1 MPCRFRLAGTL
12 AGFVLLACVVSG
24 GCLAGSSGHG
34 EGLATSERG
43 PGPTVVFDPIA
54 GSTPEIPFPNDVAT
68 VFDGTSPTG
77 LRLNVST
84 EAPTAHERVTRE
96 MINTLSGFGTFPPI
110 TVSFDRPLDIEALKR
125 RHNDCSTFSDDSV
138 LVVNLDRA
146 SPRFGQAVC
155 LDFDQ
160 GYFPVLTRPRTAQ
173 YPPQKPGL
181 AHDFHFFA
189 IDPRRLSSN
198 LLLETYEEDT
208 DCDDALDPGED
219 TDQDGLLD
227 HPNVADPKRF
237 NPACAE
243 YQGRPFSEKDDLVS
257 CFEYQTN
264 TLIIRPV
271 TPLDEGTPYAVVLTK
286 RLTGV
291 DGNPVR
297 SPFPFVH
304 HASQTK
310 GLEVLGDIL
319 PAFGLNW
326 GDVAFAWRFTTQDV
340 TGEIFA
346 LREGLYGRGPFSWF
360 ARRFEPSV
368 TVDLVRDPH
377 DSPNPYLLEGS
388 LLVAFFRA
396 ILSLPEGIRDL
407 LLSLVTP
414 HPPAMVE
421 KVVETFEA
429 IDYLIYGTFET
440 PYLVAGKDGT
450 FRLDISAGSAQVSSE
465 TVPFWLSVPKARGSL
480 QPPFPVAIYGHGYTD
495 CKTEMFLYMGSLAR
509 MGIASLSFDM
519 PGHGCPLLGPSETE
533 QLRPLTSRLG
543 IDHLLD
549 AMNRTRGR
557 DLTGDGI
564 PDSGAD
570 FWTADTFHTRDMVR
584 QTVLDTIEAIRVLR
598 AFDGSRLL
606 GQDLNGDGIDERAGD
621 FNADGIVDIGG
632 PDGNYF
638 YWGQSLGGIIAG
650 VMYGAEPAL
659 SATVPV
665 SGGGGLADIA
675 VRTIQEGTIQAVQL
689 FIQGPLV
696 TGAGPAE
703 GGPVEVAFDLNDYY
717 LEYYLPF
724 AAFEDASPLDLV
736 RVENATNGEIRTG
749 MVLEEKVLDKRGRP
763 TRMLQFRVPIPA
775 DAGDRLLVSLVD
787 GKSGR
792 LKEAID
798 RFEAPVVFHGTT
810 YEAGSPL
817 VSPASGFG
825 IRRNDPEMRR
835 FVGLAQMI
843 LEPADPINYA
853 GIPARLPGPTKGV
866 GGEASSS
873 PNNLLVVN
881 TIGDMNV
888 PIHTGISL
896 GRAAGL
902 IDTAGIDPRFGVT
915 PARVLIDHY
924 VPEGIEA
931 FKRFGVSQ
939 AGLCDVDDLDGT
951 RENFPGVAV
960 PTLAPPL
967 RVTRPGPAGVSA
979 VRFPYLELEG
989 AHTFLGPSPWRPFDI
1004 ERFLINQIGW
1014 YFHTNG
1020 RELTDDACLVD
1031 DSCAFFPR

>member
-1 MPCRFRLAGTL
+1 MPYRSYPAKALGCI
-12 AGFVLLACVVSG
+12 VLLSFVVAG

-34 EGLATSERG
+34 EGLAPSEQG
-43 PGPTVVFDPIA
+43 PGPTIVFDPVA
-54 GSTPEIPFPNDVAT
+54 SGTPAIPFPNDVAA

-77 LRLNVST
+77 LRLDIST
-84 EAPTAHERVTRE
+84 KAPTAHERATRE
-96 MINTLSGFGTFPPI
+96 MINTLSGFGTFAPI
-110 TVSFDRPLDIEALKR
+110 TVSFDKPLDIEALKN
-125 RHNDCSTFSDDSV
+125 RHNDCRTFSDDSV

-160 GYFPVLTRPRTAQ
+160 GYFPVLTRPRPAQ
-173 YPPQKPGL
+173 YLSEDPRL
-181 AHDFHFFA
+181 AYDFHLFA
-189 IDPRRLSSN
+189 NDPRRLSSN
-198 LLLETYEEDT
+198 LLFETYEEDT
-208 DCDDALDPGED
+208 NCNDVLDAGED

-227 HPNVADPKRF
+227 HPNAADPKRF

-271 TPLDEGTPYAVVLTK
+271 IPLDERTPYAVVLTK
-286 RLTGV
+286 RLTGI

-304 HASQTK
+304 HISQTK
-310 GLEVLGDIL
+310 GLEVLGTIL
-319 PAFGLNW
+319 PEFGLGW
-326 GDVAFAWRFTTQDV
+326 ADVAFAWRFTTQDV
-340 TGEIFA
+340 TGELFA
-346 LREGLYGRGPFSWF
+346 LREGLYGTGPFSWL

-377 DSPNPYLLEGS
+377 DSPNPYLLDGS
-388 LLVAFFRA
+388 LLVTFFRA

-421 KVVETFEA
+421 EVVETFEA
-429 IDYLIYGTFET
+429 IDYLVYGTFET
-440 PYLVAGKDGT
+440 PYLVAGQDGT
-450 FRLDISAGSAQVSSE
+450 FHLDVLRGSAQVAAD
-465 TVPFWLSVPKARGSL
+465 TVPFWLAVPKARGTL
-480 QPPFPVAIYGHGYTD
+480 QPPFPVAVYGHGYTD
-495 CKTEMFLYMGSLAR
+495 CRTEMFLYMGSLAR
-509 MGIASLSFDM
+509 MGIASLSFNM

-543 IDHLLD
+543 LDHLLD
-549 AMNRTRGR
+549 AMNRSRGR
-557 DLTGDGI
+557 DLTGDGME
-564 PDSGAD
+564 DSGAD

-584 QTVLDTIEAIRVLR
+584 QTVLDCIELVRVMR
-598 AFDGSRLL
+598 AFDGRRPL
-606 GQDLNGDGIDERAGD
+606 GQDLNGDGIEERAGD

-632 PDGNYF
+632 PDGTYF
-638 YWGQSLGGIIAG
+638 YWGQSLGGIVAG
-650 VMYGAEPAL
+650 IMAGAEPAL

-675 VRTIQEGTIQAVQL
+675 IRTIQEGTVQAVQL
-689 FIQGPLV
+689 FIQGPLI
-696 TGAGPAE
+696 TGAGPAQ
-703 GGPVEVAFDLNDYY
+703 GGPLEVAFDLNDYY

-736 RVENATNGEIRTG
+736 EVENATNGEIRTG
-749 MVLEEKVLDKRGRP
+749 MVLEEHVLDQKRRP
-763 TRMLQFRVPIPA
+763 TRMLHFRVPIPA
-775 DAGDRLLVSLVD
+775 DAGDRILVRLVD

-792 LKEAID
+792 QKDAID
-798 RFEAPVVFHGTT
+798 RFEGPVVFHGTT

-825 IRRNDPEMRR
+825 IRRNSPEMRR

-843 LEPADPINYA
+843 LEPADPINYVDTA
-853 GIPARLPGPTKGV
+853 VGRSPGRANGPD
-866 GGEASSS
+866 GGAISR
-873 PNNLLVVN
+873 NVLIVN

-902 IDTAGIDPRFGVT
+902 IDTAGIEPRFGTT
-915 PARVLIDHY
+915 PSRVLIDHY

-931 FKRFGVSQ
+931 FKRFGASL
-939 AGLCDVDDLDGT
+939 AGLCDVDDLDGS
-951 RENFPGVAV
+951 RENFPGTVV

-967 RVTRPGPAGVSA
+967 RITKAGPAGVSA
-979 VRFPYLELEG
+979 VRFPYLALEG

-1014 YFHTNG
+1014 YFRTGG
-1020 RELTDDACLVD
+1020 RELTDDPCLAD
-1031 DSCAFFPR
+1031 DSCTFFPR